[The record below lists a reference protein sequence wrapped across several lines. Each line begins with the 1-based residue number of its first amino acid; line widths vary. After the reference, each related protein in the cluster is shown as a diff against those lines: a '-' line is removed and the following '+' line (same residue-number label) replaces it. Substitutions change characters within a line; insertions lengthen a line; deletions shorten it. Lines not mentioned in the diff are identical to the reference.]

1 MIQALAAEAAEEAL
15 ADRVQV
21 GRPGWDRDHVHIR
34 ACGGRGEVAPEL
46 AIVVPDQEPRC
57 AVVRRS
63 LSELLSDPRIGRGAG
78 DVDVD
83 DLAGPVGDDKERVD
97 RAEPGVVELQDIA
110 GPDVV
115 RVVPEEGPPGLAVL
129 PARTDGSHVLLDRP
143 LAHADAELEQFA
155 ADPFGAPQPVGSGHG
170 LDQVDELHAQPPPCP
185 PPPGRMVPEEG
196 EQVAMPA
203 EEGVGLDH
211 LEGIAPRGVQ
221 PGQEHQD
228 KPGLS
233 VEAWARWRRASEYE
247 DLLAE
252 ERVLGDKRRAG
263 PDGVDADRAHQRCP
277 SADGPQHVRD
287 GPATFVDASTDG
299 RLDGP
304 GQPVQ
309 HAGLLSHRGLG
320 SRGRGTRFSQQ
331 RLTALRRKPLLCGWT
346 GQVASTGVEN
356 EAGGVIRLSP
366 ARSKTLVG
374 RILPISHPIAEAL
387 ARRRARRNPDSPLVF
402 HRDGIPIRRW
412 RTAWRT
418 ACQAAGVPTRFLHDC
433 RRTAARNLIRASV
446 SERVAML
453 LTGHKTRAIFD
464 RYNIINEQELLE
476 AGDQLVEYLAQHAQA
491 TPRGAR
497 PTGTAALRTAP
508 PLRLVRRTT
517 A

>member
-83 DLAGPVGDDKERVD
+83 DLAGPGGDDKERVD

-129 PARTDGSHVLLDRP
+129 PARTDGPHVLLDRP
-143 LAHADAELEQFA
+143 LAHADAEREQFA
-155 ADPFGAPQPVGSGHG
+155 ADPFGAPQPVGRGHG

-211 LEGIAPRGVQ
+211 REGIAPRGVQ

-228 KPGLS
+228 KPVLS
-233 VEAWARWRRASEYE
+233 VETWARWRRASEYE

-277 SADGPQHVRD
+277 SADGPQHVLD
-287 GPATFVDASTDG
+287 GPATFVDASTDR

-309 HAGLLSHRGLG
+309 HAGLLSHRVLG

-346 GQVASTGVEN
+346 GQVASTACAWIAERHNLVVTGPCGVGKSFLECAFV
-356 EAGGVIRLSP
+356 ERVCRRGFTARYLRMPRLLHEL
-366 ARSKTLVG
+366 AVG
-374 RILPISHPIAEAL
+374 RGDGSYTRLLTRLAKLDLLAIDDWMLAPLRDTERRDLTEVIEDRAE
-387 ARRRARRNPDSPLVF
+387 
-402 HRDGIPIRRW
+402 
-412 RTAWRT
+412 
-418 ACQAAGVPTRFLHDC
+418 
-433 RRTAARNLIRASV
+433 RASTLIASQLPV
-446 SERVAML
+446 TDWHAVIGDPNQADAICDRLLHRNRCSRSPKYPPVGTWNYPTVA
-453 LTGHKTRAIFD
+453 
-464 RYNIINEQELLE
+464 
-476 AGDQLVEYLAQHAQA
+476 
-491 TPRGAR
+491 GAS
-497 PTGTAALRTAP
+497 
-508 PLRLVRRTT
+508 
-517 A
+517 

>member
-21 GRPGWDRDHVHIR
+21 GRAGWDRDHVHIR

-46 AIVVPDQEPRC
+46 AIVVPDQEPRG

-83 DLAGPVGDDKERVD
+83 DLAGPGGDDKERVD

-129 PARTDGSHVLLDRP
+129 PARTDGPHVLLDRP
-143 LAHADAELEQFA
+143 LAHADAEREQFA

-228 KPGLS
+228 KPVLS

-309 HAGLLSHRGLG
+309 HAGLLSHRVLG

-346 GQVASTGVEN
+346 GQVASTVVALLHDFDYERFPTPADHPFRGCEELQRRGYPDWVMRAILSHADYSGISRNSRLEKTLYACD
-356 EAGGVIRLSP
+356 EMAGFVTAASLVRPSKSILDLE
-366 ARSKTLVG
+366 ARSVLK
-374 RILPISHPIAEAL
+374 RMKDKAF
-387 ARRRARRNPDSPLVF
+387 ARAVS
-402 HRDGIPIRRW
+402 RDDLR
-412 RTAWRT
+412 
-418 ACQAAGVPTRFLHDC
+418 
-433 RRTAARNLIRASV
+433 
-446 SERVAML
+446 
-453 LTGHKTRAIFD
+453 
-464 RYNIINEQELLE
+464 
-476 AGDQLVEYLAQHAQA
+476 
-491 TPRGAR
+491 RGAAELELPLETHVSNVINFMR
-497 PTGTAALRTAP
+497 DQADALGLRGTSTAP
-508 PLRLVRRTT
+508 SLREGEKSKT
-517 A
+517 

>member
-21 GRPGWDRDHVHIR
+21 GRPGWDRDHVNIR

-115 RVVPEEGPPGLAVL
+115 RVVPDEGPPGLAVL
-129 PARTDGSHVLLDRP
+129 SARTDGPHVLLDRP

-185 PPPGRMVPEEG
+185 PPPGLMVPEEG

-211 LEGIAPRGVQ
+211 REGIAPRGVQ

-228 KPGLS
+228 KPVLS

-309 HAGLLSHRGLG
+309 HAGLLSHRVLG

-346 GQVASTGVEN
+346 GQVASTG
-356 EAGGVIRLSP
+356 
-366 ARSKTLVG
+366 
-374 RILPISHPIAEAL
+374 
-387 ARRRARRNPDSPLVF
+387 
-402 HRDGIPIRRW
+402 
-412 RTAWRT
+412 
-418 ACQAAGVPTRFLHDC
+418 
-433 RRTAARNLIRASV
+433 
-446 SERVAML
+446 
-453 LTGHKTRAIFD
+453 
-464 RYNIINEQELLE
+464 
-476 AGDQLVEYLAQHAQA
+476 
-491 TPRGAR
+491 
-497 PTGTAALRTAP
+497 
-508 PLRLVRRTT
+508 
-517 A
+517 